1 MPDRKVVKRLITYD
15 GPVDWIEKTLSKS
28 LAEGRNVIGSG
39 RTITISTI
47 TIADSEECT
56 RNPLDMRAMKKNQ
69 YLSVSDTAKQLHCT
83 TKYVY
88 DMLHSGSLPATK
100 ADGHWQVPV
109 SAIAAKLAKRA
120 AK

>member
-1 MPDRKVVKRLITYD
+1 
-15 GPVDWIEKTLSKS
+15 
-28 LAEGRNVIGSG
+28 
-39 RTITISTI
+39 
-47 TIADSEECT
+47 
-56 RNPLDMRAMKKNQ
+56 MKKNQ

>member
-28 LAEGRNVIGSG
+28 LAEGRNVIGSD

-56 RNPLDMRAMKKNQ
+56 RNPLDM
-69 YLSVSDTAKQLHCT
+69 
-83 TKYVY
+83 
-88 DMLHSGSLPATK
+88 K
-100 ADGHWQVPV
+100 AGEEGRGNRFMFDDVTNAEEVDNGPIKP
-109 SAIAAKLAKRA
+109 SAV
-120 AK
+120 

>member
-1 MPDRKVVKRLITYD
+1 
-15 GPVDWIEKTLSKS
+15 
-28 LAEGRNVIGSG
+28 
-39 RTITISTI
+39 
-47 TIADSEECT
+47 
-56 RNPLDMRAMKKNQ
+56 MKKDQ

-100 ADGHWQVPV
+100 TDGLWKIPA
-109 SAIAAKLAKRA
+109 SAIAAKQAKRS